1 MAARAPDWVCLAIID
16 REDIVA
22 AAKYVLV
29 RAEAVA
35 LYEQDLLT
43 TFAANI
49 FPMGSDVEG
58 HFTVVLTPH
67 PRLAEVD

>member
-1 MAARAPDWVCLAIID
+1 
-16 REDIVA
+16 
-22 AAKYVLV
+22 VLV
-29 RAEAVA
+29 REDALS

-43 TFAANI
+43 TFASNV